1 MIEKTNLYV
10 QIGKRINKIRFS
22 KNISRSILA
31 KKLNISD
38 CEMQNI
44 ETGRKKIEMN
54 TLFRI
59 SEILETE
66 MNYFITGIPNNRIII
81 VSDMMDRYIEVFKF
95 VDSLNPKQRA
105 MFNDMLND
113 IYSDK
118 NKKSQKT

>member
-44 ETGRKKIEMN
+44 EAGRKKIEMN

-105 MFNDMLND
+105 MFND